1 MCWSPWVLVS
11 DSVPVP
17 IDEDSS
23 PREVNPVVLVFL
35 AWILRFWVEGQP
47 VEMKQRACEKG
58 FR

>member
-1 MCWSPWVLVS
+1 MLVS

-23 PREVNPVVLVFL
+23 PREVNLVVLVFL

-47 VEMKQRACEKG
+47 VEMKHGACEKG

>member
-47 VEMKQRACEKG
+47 VENEAEGM
-58 FR
+58 

>member
-11 DSVPVP
+11 DSVP
-17 IDEDSS
+17 IDEFRS
-23 PREVNPVVLVFL
+23 PHGVNPAVLLFL

-47 VEMKQRACEKG
+47 VEMKHRACEKG